1 MKTLI
6 SALALTAIVTSSVFA
21 APMKSI
27 DAVTV
32 AGKTIGQDPDQ
43 NVRSRLLWDDGAS
56 WLTRTS

>member
-6 SALALTAIVTSSVFA
+6 SALVLTAVVTSSVFA

-43 NVRSRLLWDDGAS
+43 NVRSRLLWDSNVADQ
-56 WLTRTS
+56 